1 MFQRFPIWDK
11 NDEGT
16 NDLNFCIMIETM
28 DVFTIV
34 SYRESTAFAM
44 LSGRMC
50 K

>member
-1 MFQRFPIWDK
+1 MI
-11 NDEGT
+11 NHEGT
-16 NDLNFCIMIETM
+16 DGFNSCIMIEAM

-34 SYRESTAFAM
+34 SYRASTAFAM